1 MQVSKEIRLKVIIR
15 ETAVPP
21 DPDGKLMYNAQI
33 LTSVDGGETFAYC
46 GQGRFCRTRQEA
58 REYAAGIT
66 DAVIVLE

>member
-1 MQVSKEIRLKVIIR
+1 
-15 ETAVPP
+15 
-21 DPDGKLMYNAQI
+21 MYNAQI